1 MNLSFLRDRSFIREL
16 LVIAIPISFQQLLSA
31 SLNMID
37 VIMVGQLGETAIAAL
52 GLSNQVFFVLILIL
66 FGTTSG
72 MAIFTAQ
79 YWGKQEMEP
88 IRKVLGMSLIV
99 SVTIAFVFTLIALL
113 IPETALGF
121 YTKDAEVIK
130 LGSSYLRIVGFSYI
144 PVAIAT
150 AYIAVLRSIQLI
162 RMTVVAT
169 VAALVFKTILGYGL
183 IFGIAGLPALGVR
196 GAAIGTAAG
205 WTLELVLLLILI
217 YTQKTPL
224 AANPLT
230 FFNFD
235 TSFFLRVLKTA
246 SPAVANELFWSLG
259 ITTYNAIYAH
269 IGTDSIAAINVNAT
283 IEELGFVVFIGLG
296 NACSVLV
303 GNRIGAG
310 QKEEAHEIVRRV
322 VILGV
327 AFAIG
332 VGLIIIL
339 LRDAVVGL
347 YELSP
352 SGVNNVRWLLLVMGG
367 TLWVRMFNFT
377 IFIGALRA
385 GGDTR
390 FALLMEFS
398 SMWLVG
404 VPAAY
409 IGAFVFHLPVY
420 FVYLMVILEELT
432 KAFISGWRF
441 RSRKWIHDLVNA
453 ELRSSAS
460 EISPPSLPA

>member
-1 MNLSFLRDRSFIREL
+1 MNLSFLRDRSFLREL

-79 YWGKQEMEP
+79 YWGKQEIDP

-99 SVTIAFVFTLIALL
+99 SITVASLFTIIAV
-113 IPETALGF
+113 IFPETALGF
-121 YTKDAEVIK
+121 YTKDAGVIE
-130 LGSSYLRIVGFSYI
+130 LGSGYLRIVGFTYI

-162 RMTVVAT
+162 RMTVIAT

-183 IFGIAGLPALGVR
+183 IFGIGGLPALGVR

-205 WTLELVLLLILI
+205 WALELVLLLILI
-217 YTQKTPL
+217 YTQRTPL
-224 AANPLT
+224 AANPFT
-230 FFNFD
+230 FFSFD
-235 TSFFLRVLKTA
+235 LPFFTRVLKTA
-246 SPAVANELFWSLG
+246 LPAVANELFWSLG

-269 IGTDSIAAINVNAT
+269 IGTDAIAAINVNAT

-322 VILGV
+322 IILGV
-327 AFAIG
+327 FFAAS
-332 VGLIIIL
+332 VGLLIFL
-339 LRDAVVGL
+339 LRGVVVGL

-352 SGVNNVRWLLLVMGG
+352 SGVNNVRWLLTVMAGS
-367 TLWVRMFNFT
+367 LWIRMFNFT
-377 IFIGALRA
+377 VFIGALRA

-390 FALLMEFS
+390 FALLMEIS
-398 SMWLVG
+398 SIWLIG

-409 IGAFVFHLPVY
+409 IGAFVLHLPVY
-420 FVYLMVILEELT
+420 LVYLMVLLEELV
-432 KAFISGWRF
+432 KAFVIGWRF
-441 RSRKWIHDLVNA
+441 RSRKWINDLVNV
-453 ELRSSAS
+453 SGV
-460 EISPPSLPA
+460 

>member
-16 LVIAIPISFQQLLSA
+16 LVIAIPISFQQLINA

-37 VIMVGQLGETAIAAL
+37 VIMVGQLGETAIAAM
-52 GLSNQVFFVLILIL
+52 GLSNQVFFVFILIL
-66 FGTTSG
+66 FGLTSG
-72 MAIFTAQ
+72 TAIFTAQ
-79 YWGKQEMEP
+79 YWGKREIEP
-88 IRKVLGMSLIV
+88 IRKVLGMSLVAALFFSLI
-99 SVTIAFVFTLIALL
+99 FTLVAVL
-113 IPETALGF
+113 IPETVLGL

-130 LGSSYLRIVGFSYI
+130 LGSSYLRIVGFSYTS
-144 PVAIAT
+144 VAIAT

-183 IFGIAGLPALGVR
+183 IFGIGGLPALGVR

-205 WTLELVLLLILI
+205 WTLELALLLILI

-230 FFNFD
+230 FFSFD
-235 TSFFLRVLKTA
+235 MPFFLRVLKTA

-283 IEELGFVVFIGLG
+283 IEQLGFVVFIGLG
-296 NACSVLV
+296 NACAVLV

-310 QKEEAHEIVRRV
+310 KKDEAYEIVRRV

-332 VGLIIIL
+332 VGLMIVL

-347 YELSP
+347 YDLSP
-352 SGVNNVRWLLLVMGG
+352 SGENNVRWLLLVMACS
-367 TLWVRMFNFT
+367 LWIRMFNFS

-390 FALLMEFS
+390 FALIMEICS
-398 SMWLVG
+398 IWLIG

-409 IGAFVFHLPVY
+409 VGAFVLHLPVY
-420 FVYLMVILEELT
+420 LVYLMVILEEIA
-432 KAFISGWRF
+432 KAFVSGWRF
-441 RSRKWIHDLVNA
+441 RSRKWIHDLVN
-453 ELRSSAS
+453 
-460 EISPPSLPA
+460 LPAAEIV